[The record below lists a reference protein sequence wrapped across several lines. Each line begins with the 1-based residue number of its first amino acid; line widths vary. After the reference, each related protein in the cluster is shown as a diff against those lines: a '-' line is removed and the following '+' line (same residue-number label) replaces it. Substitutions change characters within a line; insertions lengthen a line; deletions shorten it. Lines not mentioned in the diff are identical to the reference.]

1 MQTGKKAIGT
11 IGFFSFLSP
20 FLVVGCKLPISIKY
34 CTSSIAMDFAQK
46 IHKLRILTANRGNL
60 LPDL

>member
-11 IGFFSFLSP
+11 VGFFSFLSP
-20 FLVVGCKLPISIKY
+20 FLVVSYKSPISIKY

-46 IHKLRILTANRGNL
+46 IHKMSI
-60 LPDL
+60 